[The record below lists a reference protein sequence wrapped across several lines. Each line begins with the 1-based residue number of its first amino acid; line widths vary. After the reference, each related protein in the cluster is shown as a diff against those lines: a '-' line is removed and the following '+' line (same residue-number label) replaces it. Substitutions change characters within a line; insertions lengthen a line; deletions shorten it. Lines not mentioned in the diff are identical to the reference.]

1 MTNPQLQTTRLWL
14 QPCRMEDLEAVYK
27 LWTDQHVR
35 HFLFDDKVISVDEA
49 RSFVEASLENFA
61 KHQYGIWL
69 VFARGDKSLIGFAG
83 FLRLAEDVPN
93 LIYGI
98 HPDFCGKGYATEAA
112 AAVLSYALDNLAL
125 PLVKADVDE
134 PNVLSIRV
142 LEKLGMVET
151 GRTIVAGRPLVNYEK
166 ACEQDAGPKHSTM
179 SKVILLMLTG
189 VLMTVVACKEAGD
202 LYDRFDLPNC
212 PRPHY

>member
-1 MTNPQLQTTRLWL
+1 MNLELETIRLWL

-35 HFLFDDKVISVDEA
+35 QFLFDDKVISIDEA

-69 VFARGDKSLIGFAG
+69 VFAGGDKSLIGFAG

-112 AAVLSYALDNLAL
+112 TAVLSYALEDLAL
-125 PLVKADVDE
+125 PLVQADVDE

-142 LEKLGMVET
+142 LEKLTMVET
-151 GRTIVAGRPLVNYEK
+151 GRTIVAGRPLVNYGK
-166 ACEQDAGPKHSTM
+166 ARSQDAGPKHSTM
-179 SKVILLMLTG
+179 SKVILLMLTD
-189 VLMTVVACKEAGD
+189 VLMT
-202 LYDRFDLPNC
+202 
-212 PRPHY
+212 